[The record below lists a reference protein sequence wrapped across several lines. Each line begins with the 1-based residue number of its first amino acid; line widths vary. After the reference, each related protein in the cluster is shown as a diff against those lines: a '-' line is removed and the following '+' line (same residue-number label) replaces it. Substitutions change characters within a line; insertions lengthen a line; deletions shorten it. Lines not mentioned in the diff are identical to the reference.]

1 MRKDYVFISNQ
12 QWFESCA
19 LKNPIVSLDYKLK
32 KDYPDYFSLN
42 YDTKLLASRAPTSE
56 LIGMP
61 FYNDYLE
68 KYGKSSTYEMDSVLR
83 SKNSKYVFLNGFRQE
98 HFEYVVPHIQETTE
112 VLYLF
117 KCPKIKDLSSLSKFK
132 NLECLHIFWNN
143 SIESLWDMTNN
154 TKLKI
159 LSFITITKLKNI
171 ENLRKTS
178 VEYINFDS
186 SDNSDRKKP
195 MLFEREV
202 FDDMPNLKHL
212 SLYYTKCK
220 VDY

>member
-12 QWFESCA
+12 QWFEGCS
-19 LKNPIVSLDYKLK
+19 LKNPIISLDYKLK
-32 KDYPDYFSLN
+32 KYYPDYFSLN
-42 YDTKLLASRAPTSE
+42 YDLKLLASRAPTAE

-68 KYGKSSTYEMDSVLR
+68 KHGKSSTYEMDSILKR
-83 SKNSKYVFLNGFRQE
+83 KQPKFVFLNGFRQE
-98 HFEYVVPHIQETTE
+98 HFEYVVPNIKDTTE

-117 KCPKIKDLSSLSKFK
+117 KCPKIKDLCALTEFK

-143 SIESLWDMTNN
+143 SLENLWDMTNN
-154 TKLKI
+154 TKLKV
-159 LSFITITKLKNI
+159 LSFVTVTKLKTVNY
-171 ENLRKTS
+171 LRGSS

-186 SDNSDRKKP
+186 SDTSDHKKP
-195 MLFEREV
+195 MLFEKNV

-220 VDY
+220 VDF